1 MILRRFILFVG
12 LFFIVIACNNLKGPE
27 KPKNLISKDR
37 MVDILLD
44 AKLIR
49 SANSKNKII
58 MRDSSLNIN
67 TYVYEKHKIDSLQF
81 ALSNNYYAFHVDD
94 YEEIYTTLADSLEKL
109 KATLKGQEAKE
120 WKEQTKRE
128 EDSLEQ
134 VLKEKELLKSL
145 TNRDSLS
152 ALVKRDSV
160 QIEDSLLKQS
170 IKEIEDLIE
179 PISDSD
185 NDSQ

>member
-120 WKEQTKRE
+120 
-128 EDSLEQ
+128 
-134 VLKEKELLKSL
+134 
-145 TNRDSLS
+145 
-152 ALVKRDSV
+152 
-160 QIEDSLLKQS
+160 
-170 IKEIEDLIE
+170 
-179 PISDSD
+179 
-185 NDSQ
+185 